1 MELKQVNL
9 NIVIANIILGQTVPH
24 THVHIIPQN
33 KDGNMQ
39 IQESERK

>member
-1 MELKQVNL
+1 MELKQVYS
-9 NIVIANIILGQTVPH
+9 NIVIVDVILGQTVPH